1 MIQYLIIHSLSLTT
15 KPQKTNLPI
24 AREDSYE
31 LAYNE
36 SIRLLGENKISEA
49 EAQLRRAETLCRKSL
64 EEDGATEEEIED
76 ELALIRYLQSQK

>member
-1 MIQYLIIHSLSLTT
+1 M
-15 KPQKTNLPI
+15 PI

-36 SIRLLGENKISEA
+36 SIRLLGENKIAEA

-76 ELALIRYLQSQK
+76 ELALIR